1 MALPRNRSRAYPRTM
16 RHCQQTT
23 TPEPSGAL
31 LLL

>member
-1 MALPRNRSRAYPRTM
+1 MTLLRNRARAYPRDM